1 MSGVVASERARAV
14 RGPRVGLVVLAL
26 AVFAAIT
33 TETLPVGLLPLISR
47 EFAVSE
53 STTGLLVSLYA
64 AMVILLSVPIT
75 LLTRRVSGK
84 VLLLVSVS
92 SYALSNLFSAFA
104 PSFALLAGARA
115 LGGIT
120 HAVFFSV
127 AIGYASRLVPVEKT
141 GRALA
146 LMSGGVS
153 AGLIL
158 GSPLATAL
166 AGAFGWR
173 TAFEALV
180 LLMVVVL
187 ALLAVLLPSTT
198 VPRDVPTSAT
208 RGRRR
213 DAAAVIAA
221 NTLAYLGQFTL
232 YTYVTVLLLRSAAP
246 PAAIAPLLFLFGLFG
261 LVGIW
266 RAAPLLDRNLRRAAM
281 VILTVVLLGVLG
293 VGAAIPHLALVVS
306 AGVVW
311 NTAFGPAASLFQS
324 ATVRTK
330 AISPELSGAW
340 INMTAN
346 VGIGGGGLL
355 GSLVLD
361 AFDVRTLAWV
371 SAVPLAL
378 GLLVAAVSRRAFS
391 STPDAGNDMSVREP
405 ASSQAREPSAP
416 A

>member
-1 MSGVVASERARAV
+1 MSGVPASERARND
-14 RGPRVGLVVLAL
+14 RSPRIGLLVLAL

-47 EFAVSE
+47 ELEVSE

-75 LLTRRVSGK
+75 LLTRRVPGK
-84 VLLLVSVS
+84 VMLLASVA
-92 SYALSNLFSAFA
+92 SYALSNLFSALA
-104 PSFALLAGARA
+104 PSFELLAAARA

-127 AIGYASRLVPVEKT
+127 AIGYASRLVPAEKT

-166 AGAFGWR
+166 AGAVGWR
-173 TAFEALV
+173 LAFGSLV

-187 ALLAVLLPSTT
+187 VLLAVLLPSTT
-198 VPRDVPTSAT
+198 VPRDVQTSAS

-213 DAAAVIAA
+213 DAAAVITA

-246 PAAIAPLLFLFGLFG
+246 PVAIAPLLFLFGLFG

-266 RAAPLLDRNLRRAAM
+266 RAAPLLDHNLRRAAV

-293 VGAAIPHLALVVS
+293 VGAAIPHLALVVV

-324 ATVRTK
+324 ATVRTN

-346 VGIGGGGLL
+346 IGIGGGALL
-355 GSLVLD
+355 GSVVLD
-361 AFDVRTLAWV
+361 VSDVRSLAWV

-378 GLLVAAVSRRAFS
+378 ALLVAAVSRRAFS
-391 STPDAGNDMSVREP
+391 SAPDVDDDGPARHP
-405 ASSQAREPSAP
+405 ASSQAAEPS
-416 A
+416 